1 MIWPVRSI
9 LQNTLR
15 LSSRRYTHACPAS
28 WLKLIALGLV
38 LAALSGGCKKAE
50 KRLRPADI
58 HAITRE
64 FAAMASSAVP
74 PGSEVRNDLRASD
87 QDPEST
93 DQLDIKLH
101 AEPADT
107 SGRAG
112 VTRLLQALG
121 RVATR
126 HALTQDAQSE
136 SREGIL
142 FNYSHAGF
150 ATHTIHIH
158 VITASTAQ
166 EASPGTQGGNARLAI
181 ILDDLGNDR
190 AAAEAIFALPYP
202 LTVSVLPN
210 RPHSVDIAE
219 DAHSRGYQ
227 VMLHLPMESL
237 GNGKAESRELRPGMS
252 AKDVSALVNQF
263 LQAVPEVAGVN
274 NHQGSQSTADAA
286 LMAELMPLLREHKLF
301 YIDSRTTTATVAY
314 DAARKAGVPAAFRN
328 VPFLDDVA
336 QVSAVRKQLQRALR
350 DAREK
355 GEAVAIGHPHP
366 ATLKALSEV
375 LPQARTQGVRLVLAS
390 DLVH

>member
-1 MIWPVRSI
+1 VIWPARSI
-9 LQNTLR
+9 LQNIRR
-15 LSSRRYTHACPAS
+15 LPIRQDTHACFSP
-28 WLKLIALGLV
+28 WFKLIALGLV
-38 LAALSGGCKKAE
+38 LAALSGGCERAE
-50 KRLRPADI
+50 TRLRATDV

-64 FAAMASSAVP
+64 FAATASSAAA
-74 PGSEVRNDLRASD
+74 PGSEVRSDLRASD
-87 QDPEST
+87 QDSEST
-93 DQLDIKLH
+93 DQVDIKLPVD
-101 AEPADT
+101 PADT

-136 SREGIL
+136 SRGGIL

-158 VITASTAQ
+158 LVAASTAQ
-166 EASPGTQGGNARLAI
+166 EPSPGTQAGQARLAI

-190 AAAEAIFALPYP
+190 AAADAIFALPYP
-202 LTVSVLPN
+202 LTISVLPN

-219 DAHSRGYQ
+219 EAHRRGYQ

-237 GNGKAESRELRPGMS
+237 GNGKAESQELRPGMS
-252 AKDVSALVNQF
+252 AKDVSALVDQF
-263 LQAVPEVAGVN
+263 LHAVPEVAGVN

-286 LMAELMPLLREHKLF
+286 LMAELMPVLREHKLF
-301 YIDSRTTTATVAY
+301 YIDSRTTAATVAY
-314 DAARKAGVPAAFRN
+314 DAAHNAGVRAAFRN

-336 QVSAVRKQLQRALR
+336 EVSAVRKQLQRALR

-355 GEAVAIGHPHP
+355 GDAVAIGHPHP
-366 ATLKALSEV
+366 ATLRALSEV
-375 LPQARTQGVRLVLAS
+375 LPQAKAQGVQLVFVS
-390 DLVH
+390 ELVH